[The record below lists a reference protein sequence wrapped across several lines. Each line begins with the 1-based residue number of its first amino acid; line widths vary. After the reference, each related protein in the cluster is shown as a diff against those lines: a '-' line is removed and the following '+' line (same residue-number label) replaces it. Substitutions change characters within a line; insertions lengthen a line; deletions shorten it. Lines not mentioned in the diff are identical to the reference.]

1 MPGPMPVPTSLK
13 ILAGNPGKQKLNL
26 DEPKPEQVAPKCPAH
41 LDAVAKKEWKRLVPI
56 LARMRVL
63 TEADGIQLALLC
75 QTYSRLIAAQ
85 EELSKSSLL
94 VTTGPGY
101 VQQSPLI
108 GIISNCT
115 TQLVT
120 LCREFG
126 LSPAS
131 RVRLVADSEADS
143 SSGPTLIR

>member
-1 MPGPMPVPTSLK
+1 MPGPAPKPTALK
-13 ILAGNPGKQKLNL
+13 LIEGNPGKRKLNTN
-26 DEPKPEQVAPKCPAH
+26 EPKPANVPPKCPGH
-41 LDAVAKKEWKRLVPI
+41 LDDVAKKEWKRLAPV
-56 LARMRVL
+56 LSRMRVL
-63 TEADGIQLALLC
+63 TEADGIVLSTLC

-85 EELSKSSLL
+85 EALSKSSLL
-94 VTTGPGY
+94 VKTGSGY

-115 TQLVT
+115 AQLVT

-131 RVRLVADSEADS
+131 RTRIAADQEQAR
-143 SSGPTLIR
+143 SGPTLIR